1 MKAAVRS
8 AYGPADVLQVKEM
21 PKPTPK
27 ANEVL
32 VNVHATTVN
41 RTDCGLLMAHPFI
54 VRFFTGLFKPRSPIP
69 GTDFAG
75 EVVEAGK
82 NVTEFKPGDRVFGF
96 DDSGNLQSQAEFCT
110 VNIKKGIFKIPEHFN
125 YQQAAASAEAAHYA
139 YNFINKVHLHAGDHV
154 MINGATGAIGSA
166 ALQFCK
172 NLGAIVTATCPTDQ
186 VELIKKLGAD
196 RVIDYCN
203 EDFTLDQNQYEFV
216 FDAVGKSTFGQCK
229 KLLKP
234 NGVYISSELGPG
246 AQNPF
251 LALITPIFGGK
262 KVKFPIPIDVKGS
275 LKFIIEQINNQ
286 QFQPVIDRSY
296 TLADI
301 RAAYNY
307 VASGQK
313 VGNVIL
319 DLEKSP

>member
-1 MKAAVRS
+1 MKAVVRS
-8 AYGPADVLQVKEM
+8 SYGPPDVLHIKEM
-21 PKPTPK
+21 PKPSPN
-27 ANEVL
+27 ADEVL
-32 VNVHATTVN
+32 ISVHATTVN

-54 VRFFTGLFKPRSPIP
+54 VRFFTGLFKPCSPIP

-110 VNIKKGIFKIPEHFN
+110 VNVKKGIVKIPDHFN

-139 YNFINKVHLHAGDHV
+139 FNFINKVKLQPGDHV

-172 NLGAIVTATCPTDQ
+172 SLGATVTATCPTDQ
-186 VELIKKLGAD
+186 VELIKELGAD

-203 EDFTLDQNQYEFV
+203 EDFTQDQKTYEFV
-216 FDAVGKSTFGQCK
+216 FDAVGKSTFGKCK

-234 NGVYISSELGPG
+234 KGVYISSELGPG
-246 AQNPF
+246 VQNPF
-251 LALITPIFGGK
+251 LALMTPILRGK
-262 KVKFPIPIDVKGS
+262 KVKFPVPIDVKRS
-275 LKFIIEQINNQ
+275 LNFIVEQINNHR
-286 QFQPVIDRSY
+286 FKPVIDRSY
-296 TLADI
+296 SLEDI
-301 RAAYNY
+301 RSAYTY

-319 DLEKSP
+319 DLEKLP